1 MSMEKVTLYIESQVP
16 HACQIITGLLRLK
29 EQGWPVQLVDQRDS
43 GSPYCGMPLMRAEY
57 RGKKIVYDVGD
68 GYNVPEDMEKGLK
81 DCDFYFKRSFS
92 AEKNARLL
100 PDYVD
105 KMYPLGFNYHLTHKK
120 NPINEPLW
128 KHFLKPIL
136 GRAPDRYFVPEVF
149 EGKAQRTEGVPKI
162 LFLTRLWEQEEG
174 LPEEVNEE
182 RKLIN
187 EMRIRMV
194 KTLRQRYGD
203 AFVGGVNNTP
213 LSREIAPELIMPA
226 EYTERKKYLKLLHSC
241 DICIGSM
248 GLFESI
254 GWKTGEYVAAAKA
267 IVNERFRYTVT
278 GDYREGEHYLSFETA
293 EECLA
298 AVDALVQDPEKLYRM
313 KKANEEYY
321 QNYLKPEVLVKNS
334 LELVNRILAEKT
346 EKS

>member
-1 MSMEKVTLYIESQVP
+1 MEKVTLYIESPVP
-16 HACQIITGLLRLK
+16 HASQIITGLLRMK
-29 EQGWPVQLVDQRDS
+29 EQGWPVEFVDQRNS
-43 GSPYCGMPLMRAEY
+43 GSAYCGMPLMRAEY
-57 RGKKIVYDVGD
+57 RGQRIVYDVGD
-68 GYNVPEDMEKGLK
+68 GYNVPEDMKIGLK

-92 AEKNARLL
+92 AEKNACLL
-100 PDYVD
+100 PEYVD
-105 KMYPLGFNYHLTHKK
+105 KMYPLGFNYHVTHRN

-128 KHFLKPIL
+128 KHFLKPLL
-136 GRAPDRYFVPEVF
+136 GRAPDRYFAPEVF
-149 EGKAQRTEGVPKI
+149 EGKARQVEGAPKI

-174 LPEEVNEE
+174 LPDEVNEE
-182 RKLIN
+182 RVLIN

-194 KTLRQRYGD
+194 KTLRERYGD
-203 AFVGGVNNTP
+203 AFVGGVNDTP

-267 IVNERFRYTVT
+267 IVNERFHYTVT
-278 GDYREGEHYLSFETA
+278 GDYREGEHYLPFETA
-293 EECLA
+293 EECLE
-298 AVDALVQDPEKLYRM
+298 AVEELVRNPRKLYAM

-321 QNYLKPEVLVKNS
+321 QRYLKPEMLVKNS
-334 LELVNRILAEKT
+334 LELVDKILAEK
-346 EKS
+346 S